1 AGVRPLRVAACRITL
16 APPIRKGAGIGW
28 MVQDGPDGRIRRRF
42 PKEWSGEWPDR
53 VAAWQENLGA
63 VEVVEPLTATPQSG
77 ALRKDE
83 RHDVADLVIRVFDHP
98 PIGQPDQAR
107 RPRLTIGSALDV
119 ASAPGVQPQPQ
130 PVELCFGQ
138 SALE

>member
-1 AGVRPLRVAACRITL
+1 
-16 APPIRKGAGIGW
+16 
-28 MVQDGPDGRIRRRF
+28 
-42 PKEWSGEWPDR
+42 

-98 PIGQPDQAR
+98 PIGQPDQASR
-107 RPRLTIGSALDV
+107 QRLTIGSALDL
-119 ASAPGVQPQPQ
+119 AEAPGVQPQPQ

-138 SALE
+138 SAL